1 MISNRAYKNK
11 KLSNKATLS
20 FFVVIMDIYF
30 R

>member
-1 MISNRAYKNK
+1 MGIIGTIGIM
-11 KLSNKATLS
+11 KLSNKAPLS